1 MASSEHEVRDAVRSY
16 VELRERI
23 EAGGAPWTEL
33 ATVFTDEAVYIDAA
47 WGRIEGIAAIREF
60 LDQSMRGLEDWEFP
74 IEATAVSGELV
85 MIKWSQQLPG
95 HRPDGR
101 RWEQSGVS
109 TLRYAGD
116 GRFDYQEDLLNMAH
130 VVEDLAASG
139 WRPRDGFHTPPHDPV
154 RDFRP
159 PERT

>member
-1 MASSEHEVRDAVRSY
+1 MTADETEVHEAVRSY
-16 VELRERI
+16 VALRERI

-33 ATVFTDEAVYIDAA
+33 ATVFTDDAVYIDAA
-47 WGRIEGIAAIREF
+47 WGRIEGIVAIREF

-74 IEATAVSGELV
+74 IEATAVAGRLV
-85 MIKWSQQLPG
+85 MIKWVQQLPG
-95 HRPDGR
+95 RRPDGG

-130 VVEDLAASG
+130 VIEDLTASG
-139 WRPRDGFHTPPHDPV
+139 WRPSGGFHSPPHEPV

-159 PERT
+159 PVRT

>member
-1 MASSEHEVRDAVRSY
+1 MTAPEHEVHDAVRSY

-23 EAGGAPWTEL
+23 EAGDAPWTEL
-33 ATVFTDEAVYIDAA
+33 ATVFTDDAVYIDAA

-60 LDQSMRGLEDWEFP
+60 LDESMRGLEDWDFP
-74 IEATAVSGELV
+74 IEATAVSGDLA
-85 MIKWSQQLPG
+85 MIKWAQQLPG
-95 HRPDGR
+95 RRPDGR

-109 TLRYAGD
+109 TLRYAGG

-130 VVEDLAASG
+130 VIEDLTACG
-139 WRPRDGFHTPPHDPV
+139 WRPRDGFHAPPREPV

-159 PERT
+159 PQRP

>member
-1 MASSEHEVRDAVRSY
+1 MATEHEVHAAVHAY

-23 EAGGAPWTEL
+23 EAGDAAWTDL
-33 ATVFTDEAVYIDAA
+33 AAAFTDDAVYIDAA
-47 WGRIEGIAAIREF
+47 WGRIEGIEAIRRF
-60 LDQSMRGLEDWEFP
+60 LEDSMRGLDDWEFP
-74 IEATAVSGELV
+74 IEATAVTGDMV
-85 MIKWSQQLPG
+85 MIKWVQQLPG
-95 HRPDGR
+95 RRPDGG

-130 VVEDLAASG
+130 VIEDLTASG
-139 WRPRDGFHTPPHDPV
+139 WRPPDGFHVPPHGPV

-159 PERT
+159 PARP

>member
-1 MASSEHEVRDAVRSY
+1 MSHREDEVEESAQRY

-23 EAGGAPWTEL
+23 ERGDAPWTDL
-33 ATVFTDEAVYIDAA
+33 ATMFTDDAVYIDAA
-47 WGRIEGIAAIREF
+47 WGRIEGVDAIRQF
-60 LDQSMRGLEDWEFP
+60 LDESMRGLEDWSFP
-74 IEATAVSGELV
+74 IDATAVTGDLA
-85 MIKWSQQLPG
+85 MIKWVQQLPG
-95 HRPDGR
+95 RRPDGG

-130 VVEDLAASG
+130 VLEDLAASG
-139 WRPRDGFHTPPHDPV
+139 WRPGEGFHVPPGDPV

-159 PERT
+159 PPRP